1 MVMAFGPD
9 TYLIF
14 IYVHRLQK
22 KKKLK
27 GKPYKIYLQIHWLI
41 FSAERYDPVQDQE
54 DPGQPEQ
61 LWRRLYR

>member
-1 MVMAFGPD
+1 MVTALGPD
-9 TYLIF
+9 TFLYMCIDC
-14 IYVHRLQK
+14 K
-22 KKKLK
+22 KKEKLK
-27 GKPYKIYLQIHWLI
+27 GKPREIYLQKHWLI